1 MLPCITIHSSGRLAA
16 AAEFRRYPS
25 HPTRMTNLSA
35 EVEAVLRRVDDTL
48 DTARLGL
55 DDLLDTTRSRR
66 MSGLRNLIAF
76 GRSVT
81 FVLQNLRSVV
91 PPGTF
96 DTWYEPHRQALRA
109 DPLMRYFVDARNELE
124 KQGKLSVVTSAH
136 IRSFSTDDIKKFGR
150 PPVGAKAFFIGDQLG
165 GSGWEVEL
173 PDGSKE
179 KYYVELPSSIGAV
192 TQHFSNLPEAM
203 SPELKGA
210 TVEELAK
217 RYIERLA
224 VLVTAARTHFLGPPT
239 PRIVK
244 HIPPYLRRVK

>member
-1 MLPCITIHSSGRLAA
+1 MS
-16 AAEFRRYPS
+16 
-25 HPTRMTNLSA
+25 NNSA
-35 EVEAVLRRVDDTL
+35 EIEAVMQRVNDTL

-55 DDLLDTTRSRR
+55 SDLLDTTRNRR

-91 PPGTF
+91 PPGAF
-96 DTWYEPHRQALRA
+96 NTWYEPHQEALKA

-136 IRSFSTDDIKKFGR
+136 IHSLSTDDIKKFGR
-150 PPVGAKAFFIGDQLG
+150 PPVGARSFFIGDQLG

-173 PDGSKE
+173 ADGSKE
-179 KYYVELPSSIGAV
+179 KYYVELPSSVGTV

-210 TVEELAK
+210 TIENLAQ

-224 VLVTAARTHFLGPPT
+224 TLVAAARTHFLGPPA
-239 PRIVK
+239 PDVK
-244 HIPPYLRRVK
+244 RQIPPYLRRVK